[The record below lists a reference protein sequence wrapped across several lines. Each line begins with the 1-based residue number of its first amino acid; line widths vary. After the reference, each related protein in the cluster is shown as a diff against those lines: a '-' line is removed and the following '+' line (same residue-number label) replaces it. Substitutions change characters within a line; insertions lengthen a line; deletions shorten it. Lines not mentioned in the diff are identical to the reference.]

1 MASLRPNSSRVGS
14 FTDPVRVPA
23 ANAVVP
29 QHLRIQVHLRTEQNP
44 KRRQGAQ
51 LIGVELPS

>member
-1 MASLRPNSSRVGS
+1 LTSGTVMASLRPNSSRVGS

-29 QHLRIQVHLRTEQNP
+29 QHLRIEGHLRTEQ
-44 KRRQGAQ
+44 R
-51 LIGVELPS
+51 PSGGRAPS